1 MKLQHEKEEQAAALK
16 VQSMQRGKIARK
28 RVNGIKQQG
37 QVEIKS
43 AALKA
48 FDAAPVCLSVS
59 IEGKFIE

>member
-16 VQSMQRGKIARK
+16 VQSMQRGKMARK

-43 AALKA
+43 SASKA
-48 FDAAPVCLSVS
+48 FDAAPLCLSV
-59 IEGKFIE
+59 